1 MNALDWVVLL
11 GTMVGIAAYGAWHTR
26 HTDHLDTY
34 LKGSKT
40 TGWFTIGVSVM
51 ATQASA
57 ITFLS
62 IPGQGFESGVG
73 FVQNYF
79 GLPLALILGVAAWR
93 GDLGIWRYALPIA
106 GAGVLLAGFH
116 SLVYFGIIP
125 EAIAQCGAGP
135 SCTDAE
141 MTIFGLAIPV
151 LSLAAFVGLV
161 VLLATVRKGAAK

>member
-1 MNALDWVVLL
+1 MALLAAWLLAFGASLAVLFIGEVMGQAPCTL
-11 GTMVGIAAYGAWHTR
+11 CWYQRIA
-26 HTDHLDTY
+26 
-34 LKGSKT
+34 
-40 TGWFTIGVSVM
+40 M
-51 ATQASA
+51 
-57 ITFLS
+57 
-62 IPGQGFESGVG
+62 
-73 FVQNYF
+73 
-79 GLPLALILGVAAWR
+79 LPLALILGVAAWR

-161 VLLATVRKGAAK
+161 VLLGTVRKGAAK